1 MRQLGEQWVESG
13 RMPAC
18 PFCKGYPELES
29 EENWE
34 GRDVWFV
41 ECAECGTSTAEYLEA
56 SEAVDAW
63 NRRA

>member
-1 MRQLGEQWVESG
+1 MRKLNEQWIEDR

-34 GRDVWFV
+34 GRDIWFV
-41 ECAECGTSTAEYLEA
+41 ECAECGARTAEYLEE

-63 NRRA
+63 NRRN